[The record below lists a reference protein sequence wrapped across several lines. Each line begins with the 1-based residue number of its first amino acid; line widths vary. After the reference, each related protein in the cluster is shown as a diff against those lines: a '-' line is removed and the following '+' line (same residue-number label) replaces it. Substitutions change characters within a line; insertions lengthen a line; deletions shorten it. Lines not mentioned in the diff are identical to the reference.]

1 MSGSPP
7 PTTYIIRAATCSYI
21 YRGRNLGTAW
31 CGRPSVTT
39 SGMPLCAAH
48 KASELEDLHR
58 AQNGPD
64 LASY

>member
-1 MSGSPP
+1 MSNSPT
-7 PTTYIIRAATCSYI
+7 PTTHTRGATCTHI
-21 YRGRNLGTAW
+21 YRGGNLGTAW

-39 SGMPLCAAH
+39 TGMPLCAAH
-48 KASELEDLHR
+48 QESLLEDLLR